1 MRVDGPLR
9 LPRRPARVED
19 ERRFV
24 RGREA
29 LRPTAGGG
37 PSRLLEREE
46 TDSPLRREGREA
58 SCVLGVGERE
68 RGPRVVEDVRVLG
81 GGVGKRERNRDASGA
96 PGAEER
102 RDERSARRGEDRDA
116 LPVQVRAPREERRGD
131 RLRRREEAAV
141 RRPPA
146 RIDNG
151 GPLPVG
157 ADPIEEAQRS
167 NVSLA
172 MMSLWIWLVPS

>member
-1 MRVDGPLR
+1 M
-9 LPRRPARVED
+9 
-19 ERRFV
+19 
-24 RGREA
+24 
-29 LRPTAGGG
+29 
-37 PSRLLEREE
+37 
-46 TDSPLRREGREA
+46 
-58 SCVLGVGERE
+58 
-68 RGPRVVEDVRVLG
+68 LG

-116 LPVQVRAPREERRGD
+116 LPVEARAPREERRSD

-146 RIDNG
+146 RVDDG
-151 GPLPVG
+151 DPLPVR